1 MKRKVGL
8 WIDHRKAVI
17 VFLAGKEEEMKLV
30 RSSVEKQIR
39 RAAGS
44 RSGGPFESQAVQSDD
59 RQQRA
64 FTKHLNTYYNEVISC
79 IRDVESILIFGPGES
94 KGELKKH
101 LEREGLGGRIVGVE
115 TVDEMTDG
123 QIAAKVRQYFLNLK

>member
-17 VFLAGKEEEMKLV
+17 VFLAGEEEEMKLV
-30 RSSVEKQIR
+30 RSSVEKQVR
-39 RAAGS
+39 RAADS
-44 RSGGPFESQAVQSDD
+44 RSGGPFESQAVQSDG

-64 FTKHLNTYYNEVISC
+64 LTKHLNTYYNEVISS
-79 IRDVESILIFGPGES
+79 IRDAESILIFGPGEA

-123 QIAAKVRQYFLNLK
+123 QIAAKIRQHFLNLK

>member
-30 RSSVEKQIR
+30 RSNVEKQIR

-79 IRDVESILIFGPGES
+79 IRDADSVLIFGPGEA

-101 LEREGLGGRIVGVE
+101 LEREGLGERIVGIE
-115 TVDEMTDG
+115 TVDKMTDP
-123 QIAAKVRQYFLNLK
+123 QIKVKVRQHFLNLK